1 MNEMKTLNPKLITNI
16 YSNKLRKL
24 DTKRYFQA
32 TIELTARHL
41 NENKLKRELNDMN
54 WSPDP

>member
-1 MNEMKTLNPKLITNI
+1 MSNERNENPKNPKLITNI

-32 TIELTARHL
+32 TIELTATHL

-54 WSPDP
+54 